1 MNFNDLS
8 SEEIK
13 ELLSVHKVLN
23 ALLDKINSIE
33 EEIHHN
39 RDEIV
44 SLSKDISD
52 LSDRITA
59 LDVTTNNDLRQIKTD
74 NTQISQKLFNMDKT
88 INSYSKQLNDI
99 EKAFKNDKSKEDAED
114 SKKKDNS
121 DVTKSLKDVKKIKK

>member
-8 SEEIK
+8 IEEIK
-13 ELLSVHKVLN
+13 ELLSVQKVLN

-33 EEIHHN
+33 DQIHHN
-39 RDEIV
+39 RDEID
-44 SLSKDISD
+44 SLSKTIAD

-99 EKAFKNDKSKEDAED
+99 EKAFKNDKSKEDTED
-114 SKKKDNS
+114 QKKKDNN

>member
-8 SEEIK
+8 IEEIK
-13 ELLSVHKVLN
+13 ELLSVQKVLN

-33 EEIHHN
+33 DQIHHN
-39 RDEIV
+39 RDEID
-44 SLSKDISD
+44 SLSKTISD

-59 LDVTTNNDLRQIKTD
+59 LDVTTNNDLKQIKTD

-88 INSYSKQLNDI
+88 LNTYSKQLNDI
-99 EKAFKNDKSKEDAED
+99 EKAFKNDKNKEDTED

>member
-33 EEIHHN
+33 EQIHHN
-39 RDEIV
+39 RDEIA

-59 LDVTTNNDLRQIKTD
+59 LDVTTNNDLKQIKTD

-99 EKAFKNDKSKEDAED
+99 EKAFKNDRYSIFYYCCGRW
-114 SKKKDNS
+114 SFFRW
-121 DVTKSLKDVKKIKK
+121 KIYCSGCCRK

>member
-33 EEIHHN
+33 DQIHHN
-39 RDEIV
+39 RDEIA

-59 LDVTTNNDLRQIKTD
+59 LDVTTNNDLKQIKTYS
-74 NTQISQKLFNMDKT
+74 TQSSQKLFNMDKT
-88 INSYSKQLNDI
+88 INS
-99 EKAFKNDKSKEDAED
+99 
-114 SKKKDNS
+114 
-121 DVTKSLKDVKKIKK
+121 